1 MLILQTPRL
10 RLRSFTEH
18 DVDEMATLMA
28 NKGFMRFSLGVF
40 SREQTGAF
48 LEKVRT
54 RDRHG
59 LPSQF
64 GVVFRANERLIGYCG
79 FFAQIVDEVEELEIA
94 YRIDP
99 EYWGQGIATEAARA
113 VRDYGFDEFKLT
125 RLISLIH
132 PENAPSKRV
141 AEKNGLKPE
150 KGTVFR
156 GFPTIVYS
164 ISQGEYQA
172 MPKLDDAE

>member
-1 MLILQTPRL
+1 LLL
-10 RLRSFTEH
+10 RPFSDN
-18 DVDEMATLMA
+18 DVDEMAVLMA
-28 NKGFMRFSLGVF
+28 NKDFMSFSLGVF

-48 LEKVRT
+48 LERVRT
-54 RDRHG
+54 RDRQN

-79 FFAQIVDEVEELEIA
+79 FFAQIVDKVEELEIA

-99 EYWGQGIATEAARA
+99 EYWNKGIATEAARA
-113 VRDYGFDEFKLT
+113 VRDHGFDELKLT

-132 PENAPSKRV
+132 PENTASKRV

-150 KGTVFR
+150 KETVFR

-164 ISQGEYQA
+164 ISQGQFQA
-172 MPKLDDAE
+172 TAKPGDAE

>member
-1 MLILQTPRL
+1 MPSLQTL
-10 RLRSFTEH
+10 RLDLRPFIEQDLH
-18 DVDEMATLMA
+18 RMAELMA
-28 NKGFMRFSLGVF
+28 NNDFMRFSLDVH
-40 SREQTGAF
+40 SRAQTGAF
-48 LEKVRT
+48 LERVRT
-54 RDRHG
+54 RDRQG

-64 GVVFRANERLIGYCG
+64 GVIFRANERLIGYCG

-99 EYWGQGIATEAARA
+99 EYWSQGIATEAARA
-113 VRDYGFDEFKLT
+113 VRDYGFDELKLT

-132 PENAPSKRV
+132 PENAASKRV

-150 KGTVFR
+150 KQTVFR

-164 ISQGEYQA
+164 ISQRQYQA
-172 MPKLDDAE
+172 MLSPGAAE